1 MDTLTKGA
9 QNMVKI
15 RISYGDDTELLE
27 VLHYISPIIATMR
40 KDKDGSRKTKKA
52 YITTNIRRK

>member
-1 MDTLTKGA
+1 
-9 QNMVKI
+9 MVKI

-27 VLHYISPIIATMR
+27 VLRYISPIIATMR

-52 YITTNIRRK
+52 YITTNIRKK

>member
-1 MDTLTKGA
+1 
-9 QNMVKI
+9 MVKI
-15 RISYGDDTELLE
+15 RISYGDDAELLE